1 MRIKLDKIYKN
12 GKSKNPN
19 TWVLDFFPYGDNS
32 GVTTITIV
40 SLLPQKI
47 TISNGLF
54 NNGLNTIDLVPNAIG
69 VISFTFTAIGKGQIV
84 FSNKESIRQL
94 GQLIIG
100 TSRAP
105 NIFTQGDINS
115 PCVNLDLQ
123 KLPENIE
130 GFTLGFKGK
139 NASRTFV
146 NQSYNELVKYSNLKG
161 FVLGNPYLFP
171 VVNFTS
177 LSLDNEQEQALSFVY
192 IENVYT
198 EKKLDGDITQ
208 RTAPVN
214 DNFFIN
220 PILTKNAKDFIFFN
234 AIAKVPTDNK
244 NVVKGKLKDFGNKP
258 WHIEWFNSNLIEG
271 KISDMK
277 LTDVVRLDIGGSK
290 IKGYDAG
297 KIIND
302 FVNYIDISRTAM
314 SDLDTDKFLI
324 DLNNSLVTN
333 LRRTLKIKARTS
345 STDSIVSQLITKGV
359 VLE

>member
-1 MRIKLDKIYKN
+1 MRIKIDKLYRF
-12 GKSKNPN
+12 GKEDKPN
-19 TWVLDFFPYGDNS
+19 QWSIDFFPYGDKT
-32 GVTTITIV
+32 GVTTVSIVSTSSQNITIV
-40 SLLPQKI
+40 NGVFDGGVTVITLLPNVNGVIQFNFSATSKGKI
-47 TISNGLF
+47 T
-54 NNGLNTIDLVPNAIG
+54 
-69 VISFTFTAIGKGQIV
+69 

-100 TSRAP
+100 TSSAP

-130 GFTLGFKGK
+130 GFTLGFKGN

-161 FVLGNPYLFP
+161 FVLGNAFHFN

-177 LSLDNEQEQALSFVY
+177 LSLDYEQEQALSFVY

-258 WHIEWFNSNLIEG
+258 WYIEWFNSNLIEG

-333 LRRTLKIKARTS
+333 LRRTLKIKARTIA
-345 STDSIVSQLITKGV
+345 TDSVVASLISKGV
-359 VLE
+359 VLT